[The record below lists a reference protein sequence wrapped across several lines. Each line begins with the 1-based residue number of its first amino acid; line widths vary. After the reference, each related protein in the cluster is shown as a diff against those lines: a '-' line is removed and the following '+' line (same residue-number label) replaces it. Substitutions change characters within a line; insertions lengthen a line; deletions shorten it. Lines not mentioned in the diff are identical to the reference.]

1 MNTSK
6 IGTPSR
12 PVVFL
17 SYGLGKH
24 STAAAVE
31 LIENPAR
38 RDFDLDQLILA
49 TAMTGDE
56 WASSREQV
64 TNFLLP
70 LLRAHRIRYVQL
82 ARNGAHERDGITVLS
97 DTRQPTEVFTEGVYK
112 LSDEMLQSGVVPS
125 VCGTRKCSLKFKG
138 WVLGQWEKVNL
149 AGLHVRKIIGFHAGE
164 QYRVKREERF
174 YTGESAP
181 IEHPLIRWGWSDETC
196 VEYLYNRFG
205 VLWRNS
211 ACDFCMYAGGKPA
224 VIERYRAEPQSGAK
238 AIRIE
243 RTARAINPRI
253 TLFSRR
259 SVEDLLRADNNTA
272 AIEEADRVLQ
282 EQNWKLMRVRR
293 IRYSKTVTHRRTET
307 IACGTRA
314 AMDERLRLESEAR
327 DVPLTFEAG
336 QARIYLRRIPEA
348 MPYPHAEEMI
358 TVAPATV
365 ADKCRTN
372 FERRWHE
379 VVTQSH
385 LFHTSSVA

>member
-6 IGTPSR
+6 IGTRQR

-24 STAAAVE
+24 STAATVE

-56 WASSREQV
+56 WHSTKEQV
-64 TNFLLP
+64 TNYLLP
-70 LLRAHRIRYVQL
+70 LLCAHRIRYVQL
-82 ARNGAHERDGITVLS
+82 ARNGPSERDGITVLS
-97 DTRQPTEVFTEGVYK
+97 DTDQPEEVFTEGAYK
-112 LSDEMLQSGVVPS
+112 LSDEMLTSGVVPS

-138 WVLGQWEKVNL
+138 WVLGQWEKANL
-149 AGLHVRKIIGFHAGE
+149 AGLCVRKIIGFHAGE

-174 YTGESAP
+174 YTGETAP
-181 IEHPLIRWGWSDETC
+181 IEHPLVQWGWTDETC
-196 VEYLYNRFG
+196 VEYLSNRFG
-205 VLWRNS
+205 IEWKNS
-211 ACDFCMYAGGKPA
+211 ACDFCMFAGGKPA
-224 VIERYRAEPQSGAK
+224 VVERYRAEPRSGAK

-253 TLFSRR
+253 TLFSRK
-259 SVEDLLRADNNTA
+259 SVEELLRADSNAA
-272 AIEEADRVLQ
+272 AIEEADRTLAAQ
-282 EQNWKLMRVRR
+282 SWKLMRVRR

-307 IACGTRA
+307 LASGTHA
-314 AMDERLRLESEAR
+314 AMDERLRQESQAR
-327 DVPLTFEAG
+327 GVPLTFEADH
-336 QARIYLRRIPEA
+336 ARVYLRRIPEA
-348 MPYPHAEEMI
+348 TPYPHAEEMI

-365 ADKCRTN
+365 ADKCRAN

-379 VVTQSH
+379 IVTQSH
-385 LFHTSSVA
+385 LFHTSSVS

>member
-1 MNTSK
+1 MNTSNL
-6 IGTPSR
+6 GMPQR

-17 SYGLGKH
+17 SYGLCKH

-38 RDFDLDQLILA
+38 RDFDLGQLILA
-49 TAMTGDE
+49 NAMTGDE
-56 WASSREQV
+56 WQSTKEQV
-64 TNFLLP
+64 SNFLLP
-70 LLRAHRIRYVQL
+70 LLRAHRIRYVQI
-82 ARNGAHERDGITVLS
+82 ARNGSSERDGITVLS
-97 DTRQPTEVFTEGVYK
+97 DTDQPAEVFTEGVYK

-138 WVLGQWEKVNL
+138 WVLGQWEKANL
-149 AGLHVRKIIGFHAGE
+149 AGLCVRKIIGFHAGE
-164 QYRVKREERF
+164 QYRIKREERF
-174 YTGESAP
+174 YTGETAP
-181 IEHPLIRWGWSDETC
+181 IEHPLVGWGWTDETC
-196 VEYLYNRFG
+196 IDYLSNRFG
-205 VLWRNS
+205 IEWKNS
-211 ACDFCMYAGGKPA
+211 ACDFCTFAGGKPA

-238 AIRIE
+238 VIRIE

-259 SVEDLLRADNNTA
+259 SVEDLLRTDGNTV
-272 AIEEADRVLQ
+272 AIEEADRMLA
-282 EQNWKLMRVRR
+282 EQRWKLMRVRR

-327 DVPLTFEAG
+327 CVPLIFESCHS
-336 QARIYLRRIPEA
+336 RIYLRRIPEA

-365 ADKCRTN
+365 KDKCRAN

-385 LFHTSSVA
+385 LFHTSSVS